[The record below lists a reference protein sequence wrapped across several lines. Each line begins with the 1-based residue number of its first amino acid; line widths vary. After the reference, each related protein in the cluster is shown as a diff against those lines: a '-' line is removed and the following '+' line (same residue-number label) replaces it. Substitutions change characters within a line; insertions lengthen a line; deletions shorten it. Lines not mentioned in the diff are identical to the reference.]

1 MGNGQVV
8 RWARAEEKPEDVQ
21 HARIRPP
28 HPWPHR
34 SGGIR
39 TSAGHTRRIA
49 RTAPGISR
57 TKVTT
62 IAKSRQSPRGR
73 DTRRKARGRLMVVW
87 VSFGPR
93 RTGSEEGLPS
103 RTEGR
108 TGTSSRLVVL
118 RLVVGCPG
126 LRFGLIV
133 FDRLLDDLP
142 LDERLGR
149 DRFADDPARD
159 GVRQGNSRRSSGGG
173 SGCGFRSRKRPRG
186 GRGSDPV
193 AGPPPGPGEPPPPP
207 PPPRAL

>member
-1 MGNGQVV
+1 
-8 RWARAEEKPEDVQ
+8 
-21 HARIRPP
+21 
-28 HPWPHR
+28 
-34 SGGIR
+34 
-39 TSAGHTRRIA
+39 
-49 RTAPGISR
+49 
-57 TKVTT
+57 
-62 IAKSRQSPRGR
+62 
-73 DTRRKARGRLMVVW
+73 MVVW

-159 GVRQGNSRRSSGGG
+159 GVRHGNSRRSSGGG
-173 SGCGFRSRKRPRG
+173 SGCGLRTPTRLGGGRRPRPAG
-186 GRGSDPV
+186 G
-193 AGPPPGPGEPPPPP
+193 APPGPGATPPPPP
-207 PPPRAL
+207 PPPGAATS

>member
-1 MGNGQVV
+1 
-8 RWARAEEKPEDVQ
+8 
-21 HARIRPP
+21 
-28 HPWPHR
+28 
-34 SGGIR
+34 
-39 TSAGHTRRIA
+39 
-49 RTAPGISR
+49 
-57 TKVTT
+57 
-62 IAKSRQSPRGR
+62 
-73 DTRRKARGRLMVVW
+73 MVVW

-173 SGCGFRSRKRPRG
+173 SGCGFRTPGGPGG
-186 GRGSDPV
+186 GRGPARPGGAPPGDGGPR
-193 AGPPPGPGEPPPPP
+193 AAPPPAGRGG
-207 PPPRAL
+207 

>member
-1 MGNGQVV
+1 
-8 RWARAEEKPEDVQ
+8 
-21 HARIRPP
+21 
-28 HPWPHR
+28 
-34 SGGIR
+34 
-39 TSAGHTRRIA
+39 
-49 RTAPGISR
+49 
-57 TKVTT
+57 
-62 IAKSRQSPRGR
+62 
-73 DTRRKARGRLMVVW
+73 MVVW

-173 SGCGFRSRKRPRG
+173 SGCGFRTRRRLRG
-186 GRGSDPV
+186 GPGPGRL
-193 AGPPPGPGEPPPPP
+193 AGPPRAPGAPPPPP
-207 PPPRAL
+207 PPLPGACSSPPPAPPFR